1 VFAATF
7 ARHQVP
13 LVYAGA
19 AAVSISVGI
28 LVARSEDGVSMSM
41 LVLVALTGI
50 AVLASIPPKILF
62 LSWLAVAPFLQA
74 SADDSELGRTL
85 TWALYTAPALV
96 MLGLTFVRRDRGVR
110 AHWIDWLPGVYVI
123 YVLASI
129 VLTTDLLD
137 SNMTGTAKAV
147 VLFVAI
153 GAIVYYFLTLGPGR
167 AVRSE
172 TIIAVLLV
180 SGIAQGVLAVL
191 DSTIGWNVW
200 RYDGWQHVS
209 GGARAVSTLTNPALL
224 GGFLGATMAIAVAV
238 LVWDGP
244 RTLKRLS
251 WLTLVAAAPGL
262 LLTLTRGPILA
273 TALVLVL
280 LLLIGRARI
289 VGLAVLAVGAI
300 AIVLLLPSLRD
311 TDVYR
316 TRVADTVNIQGR
328 EVLQDWSF
336 RLAAEK
342 PVFGWGYGSFDRA
355 KNTSGYSAEGVPIK
369 NVLEYTSHNTYLTV
383 LVELGGL
390 GLLLFLGTFGFL
402 GAQALVRAR
411 ATFAYRWLAGAT
423 LGALFVLFLTA
434 STIDFRFF
442 SIAQMLPFLF
452 LAILRRI
459 AATEPQQP

>member
-1 VFAATF
+1 MFAATL
-7 ARHQVP
+7 ARHQAP
-13 LVYAGA
+13 LVYA
-19 AAVSISVGI
+19 AAVAASVPAGI
-28 LVARSEDGVSMSM
+28 AVARSEDGVSMS
-41 LVLVALTGI
+41 LLGLVALTGI
-50 AVLASIPPKILF
+50 AILVAIPPRVLF
-62 LSWLAVAPFLQA
+62 VGWLVVAPFLQA

-85 TWALYTAPALV
+85 TWGLYTAPALV
-96 MLGLTFVRRDRGVR
+96 MLGLTLVRRDRSASAR
-110 AHWIDWLPGVYVI
+110 WIDWLPGL
-123 YVLASI
+123 YVLYVLVSI
-129 VLTTDLLD
+129 ALTTDLLE
-137 SNMTGTAKAV
+137 SNATGTAKAF

-153 GAIVYYFLTLGPGR
+153 GSIVYYFLTFGPGS

-180 SGIAQGVLAVL
+180 SGIVQGGLAVL

-224 GGFLGATMAIAVAV
+224 GGFLGATMAVAVAV
-238 LVWDGP
+238 LVWEGP
-244 RTLKRLS
+244 RSLRRLS
-251 WLTLVAAAPGL
+251 WVTLFAAAPGL

-273 TALVLVL
+273 TALALVL

-289 VGLAVLAVGAI
+289 VGLGVLAVGAI

-311 TDVYR
+311 TEVYR
-316 TRVADTVNIQGR
+316 ARVADTVNIQGR
-328 EVLQDWSF
+328 EALQDWSL

-342 PVFGWGYGSFDRA
+342 PVLGWGYGSFDRV

-383 LVELGGL
+383 LVELGVL
-390 GLLLFLGTFGFL
+390 GLALLLGGFGVL

-411 ATFAYRWLAGAT
+411 VAFQDRWLVGAT
-423 LGALFVLFLTA
+423 LGALLVLFLTA

-459 AATEPQQP
+459 AATPLPQP